1 MTSKVVL
8 KQAAAKE
15 GESPA
20 AAMRQSFMHP
30 EGLFDGDWEAAGV
43 LWSCVRTRPRW
54 EKKLAEWLRGQR
66 RTFFLPVFRHATV
79 SGRKRRV
86 SELPLFPGFVF
97 VAGDSAKKD
106 FARTGSV
113 AYVLHPRGP
122 QEAAQLHRELRN
134 IWRGLTAGVY
144 VSPVRNLAVGEICRI
159 THGPLQGVEAKF
171 ERMGREG
178 RLILQVEMM
187 GGGIAVEVAADE
199 VEVSS

>member
-1 MTSKVVL
+1 MNSKVVL
-8 KQAAAKE
+8 RQE
-15 GESPA
+15 PA
-20 AAMRQSFMHP
+20 PAEDFLPAAMRQSFLHP
-30 EGLFDGDWEAAGV
+30 EGLFEGESGAAEV
-43 LWSCVRTRPRW
+43 YWSCVRTRPRW
-54 EKKLAEWLRGQR
+54 EKKFAEWLRGQR
-66 RTFFLPVFRHATV
+66 RTFFLPVFRHVTV

-106 FARTGSV
+106 FAQTGSV

-144 VSPVRNLAVGEICRI
+144 VSPVRNLAAGEICRI
-159 THGPLQGVEAKF
+159 VHGPLQGVEAKF
-171 ERMGREG
+171 ERMGRDG

-187 GGGIAVEVAADE
+187 GGGIAVEVAAAE